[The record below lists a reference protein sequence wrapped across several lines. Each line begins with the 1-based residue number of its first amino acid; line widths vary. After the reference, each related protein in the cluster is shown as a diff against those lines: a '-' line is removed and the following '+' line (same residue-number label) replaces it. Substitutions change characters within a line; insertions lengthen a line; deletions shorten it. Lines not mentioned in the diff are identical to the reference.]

1 MERTVC
7 ACPDCVACCKK
18 QPGPLVPSD
27 IKRLRALGL
36 TLTRWLG
43 ASRGGVYGT
52 RARNGEVRLVR
63 VPTITPRHKGGRC
76 VFLDARDRCSIH
88 EVAPFGCAYFD
99 THMPADEAQR
109 RSIHM
114 ATLQTDV
121 GYQRMRATLGPAR
134 ED

>member
-18 QPGPLVPSD
+18 QPGPLVPS
-27 IKRLRALGL
+27 
-36 TLTRWLG
+36 
-43 ASRGGVYGT
+43 
-52 RARNGEVRLVR
+52 
-63 VPTITPRHKGGRC
+63 
-76 VFLDARDRCSIH
+76 
-88 EVAPFGCAYFD
+88 CAYFD